1 MRGFLAF
8 LFIAFVGLGAGALGY
23 QAGTASVAT
32 TAAAACAGTVVYA
45 GGWHLGWLLL
55 FPFGLFLFPLFLI
68 TFFGFLSFVFGG
80 HRRRWAD
87 HGQVGMH
94 GGSGFGP
101 RGFGPMGGHG
111 PFGRDRFDARR
122 EWVAEAHRHLHEEE
136 AARAAG
142 SSPAST
148 TSTSA
153 SAPSAPS
160 AGPADAGP
168 R

>member
-8 LFIAFVGLGAGALGY
+8 LFIALVGLGAGALGY
-23 QAGTASVAT
+23 QAGAASAVT
-32 TAAAACAGTVVYA
+32 TAAAGAGTVVYA

-55 FPFGLFLFPLFLI
+55 PFGLFLFPLFLF
-68 TFFGFLSFVFGG
+68 TFFGFLAFVFGG

-87 HGQVGMH
+87 HGPMGMH
-94 GGSGFGP
+94 GDPGGFGP

-111 PFGRDRFDARR
+111 PFGRDRHDARR

-142 SSPAST
+142 SSTAST
-148 TSTSA
+148 STP
-153 SAPSAPS
+153 PSAPS
-160 AGPADAGP
+160 AGPVDAEP